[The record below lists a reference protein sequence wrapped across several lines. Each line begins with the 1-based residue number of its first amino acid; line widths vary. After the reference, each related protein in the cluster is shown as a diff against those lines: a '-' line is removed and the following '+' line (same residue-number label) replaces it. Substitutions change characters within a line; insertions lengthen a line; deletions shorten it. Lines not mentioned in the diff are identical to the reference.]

1 LKIFN
6 ALLMKTLLFF
16 ILFSITMQG
25 QNFGDTLV
33 HINPLPKDLRDMEY
47 YKWYSHPEE
56 NNIFI
61 KNFQTNLHGFMLA
74 FSETHQLLSE
84 NDLHISQPA
93 MDSSLFHHDIKE
105 FSNQEELH
113 QSISENKSKII
124 RTWNVD
130 SHYLSLVMRKD
141 VYMLILGNKRGD

>member
-1 LKIFN
+1 
-6 ALLMKTLLFF
+6 MKTLLFF

-33 HINPLPKDLRDMEY
+33 HITPLPKDLRNMEY
-47 YKWYSHPEE
+47 YKWYNHPEG

-74 FSETHQLLSE
+74 FFETHQFLSE
-84 NDLHISQPA
+84 NNLHMSKPA
-93 MDSSLFHHDIKE
+93 MDYSQFHPDIKE

-113 QSISENKSKII
+113 KSISENKSKIL